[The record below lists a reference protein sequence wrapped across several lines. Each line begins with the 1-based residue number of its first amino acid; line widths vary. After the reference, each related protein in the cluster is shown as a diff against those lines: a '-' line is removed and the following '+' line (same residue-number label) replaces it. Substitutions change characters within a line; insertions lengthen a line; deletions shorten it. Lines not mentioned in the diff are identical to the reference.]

1 MHLRQLEFRRR
12 VVTSSPAQLR
22 QYSRLTISVEEIAEA
37 QILSSPNDA
46 LSRFDIIAACPAN
59 SKVLG
64 HLCRQGDIDIISLDF
79 THRLQFPLNKK
90 MVFYSPL

>member
-1 MHLRQLEFRRR
+1 MTSLAPAKLRQF
-12 VVTSSPAQLR
+12 
-22 QYSRLTISVEEIAEA
+22 SRITISVEEVAEA
-37 QILSSPNDA
+37 QILSSSNET

-64 HLCRQGDIDIISLDF
+64 YLCRQGDIDIISLDF

-90 MVFYSPL
+90 MV